1 VDTGALVLELQEALG
16 RVLHAAKQSSG
27 RQDPVADYLLNR
39 LRHRLPAHL
48 HAHLGR
54 EVQVPGLARPKSWD
68 LGLVYPEGPVRKPRL
83 LLSLKSILKNPSG
96 SWPNRLDDLVGEVSS
111 VQMLFPEVVVG
122 YVAVLDYGAP
132 TKRKEGYKYPVGDEL
147 KPLYERFVEG
157 LRALSQR
164 RPPLWAQGLVEGHWV
179 VFVDSR
185 KEAFLLDP
193 EATVER
199 GEAFLDALVSA
210 LREREPL
217 LFPAKRPGPAGGE
230 GAGPP
235 PESPGYPAS
244 G

>member
-1 VDTGALVLELQEALG
+1 MGTGALVLELQEALR
-16 RVLHAAKQSSG
+16 RVLDVAKAAKQSGG

-48 HAHLGR
+48 HAHLGW

-111 VQMLFPEVVVG
+111 VQMLFPEVVG

-132 TKRKEGYKYPVGDEL
+132 TKRKEGYKYPVGEEL

-164 RPPLWAQGLVEGHWV
+164 RPPLWAQGLVEEH
-179 VFVDSR
+179 
-185 KEAFLLDP
+185 
-193 EATVER
+193 
-199 GEAFLDALVSA
+199 
-210 LREREPL
+210 
-217 LFPAKRPGPAGGE
+217 
-230 GAGPP
+230 
-235 PESPGYPAS
+235 
-244 G
+244 

>member
-83 LLSLKSILKNPSG
+83 LLSLKSILANPSG

-132 TKRKEGYKYPVGDEL
+132 TKRKEGTSTRWGTSSSPYTSALWRACAPSPK
-147 KPLYERFVEG
+147 EG
-157 LRALSQR
+157 LPSGPRA
-164 RPPLWAQGLVEGHWV
+164 WVEGHWV

-193 EATVER
+193 EATVEQ

-235 PESPGYPAS
+235 PGPPGYPAS